1 MRVSAGEESR
11 HVQKCENTVQCRSK
25 SKSNKRLPTT
35 FLPCN
40 SSMLLLKQLRV
51 ATLGWQMWSVANDSF
66 SLFRWLGSLEFEQYW
81 LAVVLPG
88 APINGVVV

>member
-1 MRVSAGEESR
+1 
-11 HVQKCENTVQCRSK
+11 
-25 SKSNKRLPTT
+25 
-35 FLPCN
+35 
-40 SSMLLLKQLRV
+40 MLLLKQLRV